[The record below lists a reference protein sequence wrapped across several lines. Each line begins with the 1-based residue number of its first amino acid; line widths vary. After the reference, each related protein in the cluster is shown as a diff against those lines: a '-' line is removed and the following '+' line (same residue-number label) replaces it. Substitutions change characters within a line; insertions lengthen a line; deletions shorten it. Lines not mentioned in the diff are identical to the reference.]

1 MTLRTFTSE
10 SVTEGHPDKICDQIS
25 DPILDALLE
34 QDPDARVAVETL
46 VTTGLV
52 HVAGEVTTSG
62 YVDIPQLVRQK
73 LVDIGYNSSQIGFDG
88 NSCGVSV
95 SIGAQ
100 SSDIASG
107 VDTALE
113 SRAGSSDEDSQL
125 GAGDQG
131 MMFGYAT
138 NETKVFMPSP
148 ILLSHRLTE
157 RLSTLRRELNN
168 GLIRPDGKAQVSV
181 NYDGNTPVSIDTV
194 VLSTQHHPDISQDDL
209 ANLVLE
215 RVIQPI
221 LRDSGLDSSE
231 AKFFINPSGRFV
243 IGGPQGDAGLTG
255 RKIMVDTY
263 GGMARHGGGAFSGK
277 DPSKVDRS
285 AAYAMRWVAK
295 NIVAAGLADKAE
307 IQVAYAIGVA
317 KPVAV
322 FVETFGTEKVDTQAI
337 ERAVHSVFD
346 LRPAAIIRELDLK
359 RAIYAKTATYG
370 HLVRELQDFTWERTD
385 RADALREAAV
395 R

>member
-25 DPILDALLE
+25 DTILDAMLE

-100 SSDIASG
+100 SSDIAFG
-107 VDTALE
+107 VDSALE

-138 NETKVFMPSP
+138 NETKVLMPTP

-215 RVIQPI
+215 QVIQPV
-221 LRDSGLDSSE
+221 LRESGLESSE
-231 AKFFINPSGRFV
+231 TKFFINPSGRFV

-337 ERAVHSVFD
+337 ERAVHNVFD
-346 LRPAAIIRELDLK
+346 LRPAAIIRELALNSLGTQFTCFTGTK
-359 RAIYAKTATYG
+359 
-370 HLVRELQDFTWERTD
+370 VRILTQHTPPLSSANSPSIR
-385 RADALREAAV
+385 
-395 R
+395 

>member
-25 DPILDALLE
+25 DTILDAMLE

-100 SSDIASG
+100 SSDIAFG
-107 VDTALE
+107 VDSALE

-138 NETKVFMPSP
+138 NETKVLMPSP

-181 NYDGNTPVSIDTV
+181 NYDGKF
-194 VLSTQHHPDISQDDL
+194 LH
-209 ANLVLE
+209 LE
-215 RVIQPI
+215 RMNNGYM
-221 LRDSGLDSSE
+221 STE
-231 AKFFINPSGRFV
+231 E
-243 IGGPQGDAGLTG
+243 
-255 RKIMVDTY
+255 IMLKTL
-263 GGMARHGGGAFSGK
+263 
-277 DPSKVDRS
+277 
-285 AAYAMRWVAK
+285 WVY
-295 NIVAAGLADKAE
+295 GLAKR
-307 IQVAYAIGVA
+307 I
-317 KPVAV
+317 
-322 FVETFGTEKVDTQAI
+322 I
-337 ERAVHSVFD
+337 EC
-346 LRPAAIIRELDLK
+346 
-359 RAIYAKTATYG
+359 T
-370 HLVRELQDFTWERTD
+370 
-385 RADALREAAV
+385 
-395 R
+395 